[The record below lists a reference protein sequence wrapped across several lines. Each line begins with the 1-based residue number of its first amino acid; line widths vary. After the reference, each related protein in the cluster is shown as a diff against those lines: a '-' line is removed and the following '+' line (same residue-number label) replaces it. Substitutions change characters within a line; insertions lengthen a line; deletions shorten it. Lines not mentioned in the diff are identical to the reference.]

1 MKSRKKIVI
10 AAGRNIESDE
20 RAAMDGNNVVEPHG
34 QVGKIFRENFLDFT
48 A

>member
-10 AAGRNIESDE
+10 AGGGKIESAE
-20 RAAMDGNNVVEPHG
+20 RAAMDGNDVVEPHG
-34 QVGKIFRENFLDFT
+34 QVGKICRENFLNFT